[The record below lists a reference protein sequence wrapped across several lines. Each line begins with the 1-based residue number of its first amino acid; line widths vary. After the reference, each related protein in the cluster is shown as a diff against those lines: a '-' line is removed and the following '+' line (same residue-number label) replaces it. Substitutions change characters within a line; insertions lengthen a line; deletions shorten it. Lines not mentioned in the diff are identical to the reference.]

1 MSSEASSAVP
11 SSSTPATSP
20 APDTTA
26 PADSVDPTDTSVTP
40 PLDPT
45 PSTDTTPATAGT
57 APVTNAPLP
66 PRTGD
71 PVTVTGYRIG
81 ESYRPD
87 DPLHRLYWFSASGQ
101 IILELVPDWIAIGD
115 DHGVIGYL
123 PKAAYLDPT
132 ATQFIYDETGTRVI
146 GCGQGGPDGSVTG
159 VGDEAIWRC
168 RG

>member
-1 MSSEASSAVP
+1 M
-11 SSSTPATSP
+11 
-20 APDTTA
+20 
-26 PADSVDPTDTSVTP
+26 
-40 PLDPT
+40 
-45 PSTDTTPATAGT
+45 
-57 APVTNAPLP
+57 
-66 PRTGD
+66 
-71 PVTVTGYRIG
+71 TGYRIG

-87 DPLHRLYWFSASGQ
+87 DPLYRLYWYSKSGQ